1 MRKLSKSDT
10 GAGLGEYEGAD
21 GNGVEAKDGEDRG
34 GDGIVH
40 GFGECVIVAGSS
52 VCSVETC
59 ILIFSFTFTV
69 FGKKVS

>member
-34 GDGIVH
+34 GDGDVH
-40 GFGECVIVAGSS
+40 GFGEGVTVAGSS
-52 VCSVETC
+52 VCSVEV
-59 ILIFSFTFTV
+59 LYLNFFFHFHRV
-69 FGKKVS
+69 R